1 VSSFINGRGE
11 FRVGLASGETN
22 RLILRASDRSLASLV
37 DLDEG
42 AVDKTEFAFWLSSQA
57 SKNFGPEAD
66 DCIEPM

>member
-1 VSSFINGRGE
+1 VSSFINSRGE

-42 AVDKTEFAFWLSSQA
+42 AVDKTEFAFWLSS
-57 SKNFGPEAD
+57 
-66 DCIEPM
+66 